1 MKIQKPHF
9 QIIGKK
15 KGKRM
20 KSVREIDIWQL
31 MGFEEF
37 TINAA
42 NIRQGERN

>member
-1 MKIQKPHF
+1 
-9 QIIGKK
+9 
-15 KGKRM
+15 
-20 KSVREIDIWQL
+20 VREIDIWQL